1 MSEGLLGA
9 AVAVLGGEQKRH
21 PHLGPAALRE
31 AWLVLKAE
39 ATLELIWNHL
49 LASARYVGLCRL

>member
-9 AVAVLGGEQKRH
+9 AVAVLGGRT

-39 ATLELIWNHL
+39 ATMELIWNHL
-49 LASARYVGLCRL
+49 LASARYVGLCCL